1 MTTAHYTT
9 DCAHAE
15 TPEQQS
21 TRLLCKSGPWL
32 RLSRDCQIPRSGPRR
47 ALEVSA
53 VLSRQNKTTVTP
65 IRQSVDGYHQMCYY
79 TVVLLFL
86 TPQTEPGPT
95 AGQVRTTSVAPKPR
109 GKITGVIVQSN
120 VQIETLDCAL
130 LPRML
135 SGSRHQGA
143 SWLFCLDAPSNSG
156 TSKQMRDRNR
166 TSMSATVLLI
176 DDDQDVG
183 QMMHDALTHSG
194 YKTLYVQDGLSGI
207 EIVQAQPVDLV
218 LLDLML
224 PGLDGWEI
232 CRRIREFS
240 DVPIISVNTLGREA
254 EVIRGLELGADDYI
268 TKPFKLGELKAR
280 MRANLRRCKS
290 PMAAEA
296 VVQIDERLAVDR
308 VTHSLIVD
316 RQTVR
321 LSATEY
327 KLLSYFLD
335 NPGRILTQQNLL
347 SQVWGWEYMDQ
358 TDYLKVYVHRLRRKI
373 EEEANEPRY
382 ILTERGFGYRFQVP
396 GS

>member
-1 MTTAHYTT
+1 
-9 DCAHAE
+9 
-15 TPEQQS
+15 
-21 TRLLCKSGPWL
+21 
-32 RLSRDCQIPRSGPRR
+32 
-47 ALEVSA
+47 
-53 VLSRQNKTTVTP
+53 
-65 IRQSVDGYHQMCYY
+65 
-79 TVVLLFL
+79 
-86 TPQTEPGPT
+86 
-95 AGQVRTTSVAPKPR
+95 
-109 GKITGVIVQSN
+109 
-120 VQIETLDCAL
+120 
-130 LPRML
+130 ML